1 MATPQKLL
9 DAVIRN
15 QVYLERLKTGE
26 VNQFAAFLKEI
37 DKGLRERLSG
47 GKELTEY
54 SRQRIETLLVTV
66 DGMLGEIFANY
77 YDELAGHLLE
87 LADYEAE
94 NEAKI
99 ITGVSEQPN
108 FEMVIPAPAQV
119 RAAVMSH
126 PLSVRGPDGGKL
138 LEPFIKDW
146 THTEQKAI
154 TGAIRQGF
162 FEGQTNA
169 QIIQRIRGTKANKF
183 TDGLLATT
191 SRHADAIV
199 RTAVQ
204 HTASVARMVTLKANA
219 DVCKGYQWSSTLDGR
234 TSAPCRSLDGQVFE
248 FGKGPV
254 PPIHIRCRSSMLPA
268 LSDEFAWLTE
278 GETRASAQGP
288 VDAKQ
293 TYYEWLKTQGHDFQD
308 DVLGKTKGKIFRDGG
323 ISPEKFASLSMD
335 KNFEPLTL
343 AELRKLEPAAFQK
356 ALSDVPLT
364 KQAQKAKVAE
374 SAQTVALREWMTE
387 HDYRVSLGEVE
398 NPRIKKQ
405 ADQYGLTQAERVI
418 LRHYT
423 GTGYEPINAT
433 LWGNPHKK
441 EWGSKE
447 QVQNAAEIL
456 RSALNKLPDHEGT
469 VVRRDNMNAEFLAQH
484 RPGRTVKY
492 KAFTSATF
500 GSKDVFAGRP
510 QRLVI
515 ESKKCKQIDWISKY
529 EKTEVETLFTSPTDF
544 EVTDR
549 FEVGK
554 ETHIYMREIE

>member
-54 SRQRIETLLVTV
+54 SRQRIEKLLVNV

-99 ITGVSEQPN
+99 INGVSDQAD
-108 FEMVIPAPAQV
+108 FEMVIPAAAQV

-204 HTASVARMVTLKANA
+204 HTASVARMETLKANA

-374 SAQTVALREWMTE
+374 SVQADALREWMGE
-387 HDYRVSLGEVE
+387 HDYKVRLGEVE
-398 NPRIKKQ
+398 NPRIKQQ
-405 ADQYGLTQAERVI
+405 ADGYGLTQAERVI
-418 LRHYT
+418 LNHYT
-423 GTGYEPINAT
+423 GIGYEPINAT
-433 LWGNPHKK
+433 LWGKPVAAS
-441 EWGSKE
+441 WGTKE
-447 QVQNAAEIL
+447 QIGSAIDVL
-456 RSALNKLPDHEGT
+456 RSALNKLPNHIGS
-469 VVRRDNMNAEFLAQH
+469 VVRRTDMPSEFLAKH
-484 RPGRTVKY
+484 EVGSIVEHKG
-492 KAFTSATF
+492 FSSATY
-500 GSKDVFAGRP
+500 GDKDVFDYQP
-510 QRLVI
+510 HRLVI
-515 ESKKCKQIDWISKY
+515 HSKSGKRIDWISQYDKS
-529 EKTEVETLFTSPTDF
+529 ELEVLFTSPTKMK
-544 EVTDR
+544 VLWR
-549 FEVGK
+549 SEVGG
-554 ETHIYMREIE
+554 IIEMELEEM